1 VNDDLSN
8 VLNHATLVA
17 GPTASGG
24 TASLTGTTMTWT
36 IPSLGGIETVTY
48 TVRVNDGAYGVRI
61 GNVATGAGST
71 TGPTGS
77 ENCTTTQVTPH
88 YTLTKTSDPAS
99 GRTVQP
105 GDPIDYTLTVHND
118 SEAVLDGAV
127 VTDDLS
133 DVLDNATIGTIGA
146 GGSLSGTTLTWTV
159 PTVQPGADA
168 TLTYR
173 VTVDEGQWGVTLRNA
188 ATPGPGGDCA
198 GTCSTTHPT
207 PRWILAKSS
216 DPASGSSVEPGA
228 TITYTLTARN
238 VSEAVVRNGIAT
250 DDLSDVLNHA
260 TLDAVPAGASLNGT
274 TLTWTLPELQPDD
287 VATLSY
293 TVTVNSDALGQ
304 TLHNVATAGP
314 AGFCVAAGD
323 LGSLKAGAARAA
335 GLTGARAAAIEPEV
349 CETTHVTPDWTLT
362 KSSNPASGSTVQPGG
377 VVTYTLTV
385 HNTSDAVVSAA
396 AASDD
401 LSEVLDHATL
411 RQPLP
416 AGATLSGTT
425 LTWAV
430 PTLPPGASARL
441 TTRSRWPPTRTTRR
455 SPTS

>member
-1 VNDDLSN
+1 
-8 VLNHATLVA
+8 
-17 GPTASGG
+17 
-24 TASLTGTTMTWT
+24 
-36 IPSLGGIETVTY
+36 
-48 TVRVNDGAYGVRI
+48 
-61 GNVATGAGST
+61 
-71 TGPTGS
+71 
-77 ENCTTTQVTPH
+77 
-88 YTLTKTSDPAS
+88 
-99 GRTVQP
+99 
-105 GDPIDYTLTVHND
+105 
-118 SEAVLDGAV
+118 
-127 VTDDLS
+127 
-133 DVLDNATIGTIGA
+133 
-146 GGSLSGTTLTWTV
+146 
-159 PTVQPGADA
+159 
-168 TLTYR
+168 
-173 VTVDEGQWGVTLRNA
+173 
-188 ATPGPGGDCA
+188 
-198 GTCSTTHPT
+198 
-207 PRWILAKSS
+207 LAKSS

-260 TLDAVPAGASLNGT
+260 TLDAVPAGASLHGT

-441 TTRSRWPPTRTTRR
+441 SYAVTVASDAYDATLTNVVTPGGYGHCVDSCTTTHRTPKKPVPPPPPPPPLPNTGGPSLVPAGVGVALLLAGGWLVAWSRRRRTR
-455 SPTS
+455 